1 MLYVYIDVH
10 VHVDV
15 FMLIIKVCVKMR
27 LFSVIHVHY
36 VPVNSLVWCF
46 VGDVPFY
53 IVRNSWGT
61 DFGNNGYLYIKYGEN
76 VCGKNFFLEGVLFNI
91 SNIKKMCLVRIFWSR
106 LLHQT

>member
-1 MLYVYIDVH
+1 MLYLYID

-27 LFSVIHVHY
+27 LFSAIHVPVHY

-76 VCGKNFFLEGVLFNI
+76 VCGKNVFFGGGTF
-91 SNIKKMCLVRIFWSR
+91 
-106 LLHQT
+106 